1 MLSGAEFR
9 AELQI
14 SPERRLSADL
24 EVPQPGAIPNLPAG
38 VRVGSFPPLHQEG
51 EAILTVSALGK
62 IFHRS
67 VSQGVTITPPW
78 YRISMPAAEAQ
89 KNPSIHYLADQA
101 LRPERIGGTVTIQ
114 SPQGTLA
121 GALIAPAPGSEI
133 ILTRP
138 PVVRNLVG
146 RTCN

>member
-14 SPERRLSADL
+14 SPERRLSTDL
-24 EVPQPGAIPNLPAG
+24 KVPEPGAIPNLPAG

-89 KNPSIHYLADQA
+89 KNPSIHYLATR
-101 LRPERIGGTVTIQ
+101 LCVPKGLGGQ
-114 SPQGTLA
+114 SPSSLRKG
-121 GALIAPAPGSEI
+121 PWPE
-133 ILTRP
+133 P
-138 PVVRNLVG
+138 
-146 RTCN
+146 